1 MSSEAEQDDLMK
13 ILITTYDNALQTSI
27 FNYLKNEAYVCE
39 AALNFQE
46 ASEKL
51 YCYEY
56 DLVILDFSSSKEIG
70 LNLLSEQK
78 KKHASSAF
86 IIISDNSSLSEKI
99 SAFDCGADDY
109 MDKPLHLQELHSRV
123 KAVLRRG
130 KLNGNETLVFKKIK
144 IDTFAR
150 VVYSQNKAIS
160 LTRREYE
167 LLQYLILNK
176 GRVLTKERIAE
187 YLWGDDS
194 DLLDNFN
201 FLYVHINNLRKKL
214 DWQSSGYIKSI
225 YGMGYML
232 VQD

>member
-13 ILITTYDNALQTSI
+13 ILITAYDNALQTSI

-56 DLVILDFSSSKEIG
+56 DLVILDLSSSKKTG
-70 LNLLSEQK
+70 LNLLLEQK
-78 KKHASSAF
+78 KKHVPSAF
-86 IIISDNSSLSEKI
+86 IIVSDNPSLSEKI

-109 MDKPLHLQELHSRV
+109 MTKPLHLEELHSRI

-150 VVYSQNKAIS
+150 VVYLNNKAIS
-160 LTRREYE
+160 LTRKEYE
-167 LLQYLILNK
+167 LLQYLILNR

-187 YLWGDDS
+187 HLWGDDS

-201 FLYVHINNLRKKL
+201 FLYVHVNNLRKKL
-214 DWQSSGYIKSI
+214 DWSSSGYIKSI

>member
-1 MSSEAEQDDLMK
+1 MGLDL
-13 ILITTYDNALQTSI
+13 
-27 FNYLKNEAYVCE
+27 
-39 AALNFQE
+39 
-46 ASEKL
+46 
-51 YCYEY
+51 
-56 DLVILDFSSSKEIG
+56 
-70 LNLLSEQK
+70 LLEHK

-99 SAFDCGADDY
+99 STFDCGADDY
-109 MDKPLHLQELHSRV
+109 MAKPLHLEELHSRV

-130 KLNGNETLVFKKIK
+130 KLNGNEILVFKKIK
-144 IDTFAR
+144 IDSLAR
-150 VVYSQNKAIS
+150 IVYLNNKSIS

-167 LLQYLILNK
+167 LLQYLILNR

-201 FLYVHINNLRKKL
+201 FLYVHVNNLRKKL
-214 DWQSSGYIKSI
+214 DWQSSGYLKNI
-225 YGMGYML
+225 YGMGYIL